1 MKRKELALLIF
12 ICCALTANAMEFKQG
27 ERIVRIGGTPA
38 KAENPVIVVPEETPL
53 LKFAATELRTFLG
66 KATGVKPDIVKT
78 PRKSGVSLILGDN
91 ALARKAGIRVSS
103 LPEQGYFIRRT
114 GSSVYLA
121 GKDSPDDAPAQNRW
135 AQCYRRGTL
144 SAVYDFLERFAG
156 ARFFF
161 PGETGTV
168 VPEKGALFLPPVIDI
183 LERPDFIDRRFL
195 HYDGKWYEGDGS
207 YGGVKGIN
215 LNLLRLRMTENVIPF
230 GHGLA
235 HLDYVKRFRNH
246 PEYFA
251 MMPDGKPYNDPSL
264 PHSGHLCFSSGIREE
279 IFQDAKA
286 YLTGKAPASRGLGHW
301 NFNAARPGYFSLMTQ
316 DWLYWCGCGK
326 CRGIAPAGRGKS
338 YGENSQA
345 VSNFIWQ
352 FTAEIANRLAE
363 EGIPGTVTQMAYPP
377 YDKIPECDI
386 PRNVA
391 VQVAVTG
398 PGKSD
403 QKSDDAKIRAWV
415 EKLNRK
421 VSLWTYPG
429 KYGKKAMPG
438 IPAMMHHFI
447 GSYFQERREWLLGAF
462 IESETDFYI
471 FNYLN
476 YYIFAKATWNNQADV
491 NALLEDH
498 YKAMFGPGA
507 PMMRQF
513 YDELET
519 LWVKKIAGSTVD
531 TALGPVAQ
539 IPPDIDVWTK
549 IYSPG
554 KLKSFARLFDRAEK
568 AAAQTPDALK
578 RIRFMRRH
586 LLAPLLE
593 GSARFAN
600 NRNAIGSWS
609 SSVPGEVHL
618 RPFRGEVNEVGTR
631 VRITRDKECLTIAFR
646 CEEPRMKD
654 LIAERS
660 ARDAP
665 DTCAESCVEIFLNP
679 SGDRKHY
686 YHLVVN
692 AKGTLYDSVCA
703 VNTPADPRW
712 DSGAAVETK
721 RLPDAW
727 EAVVRI
733 PWKSLG
739 NYDKEGFPVNFAR
752 HRALKGPRV
761 REVYYQWSPAP
772 GSSFHALERYGKLLF
787 RQAPCENLVADPD
800 FQIETAERYRAGA
813 WSLWRSM
820 PEEGQR
826 FELDP
831 RIFISG
837 GKSLHL
843 KNIPG
848 GRISA
853 GQAVKLEPDTKYRLS
868 YFIRTENIK
877 PPLGAGAFLYFT
889 KTKGRA
895 FPGSRLTGTHPWH
908 KLSFEFTTPP
918 DTGKDCTPRLGLW
931 IWNAAGE
938 AWFDDVR
945 IEKIP

>member
-38 KAENPVIVVPEETPL
+38 KAEYPVIVVPEETPL

-66 KATGVKPDIVKT
+66 KATGVKPEIVKT
-78 PRKSGVSLILGDN
+78 PRESGVSLILGDN
-91 ALARKAGIRVSS
+91 ALARKAEIRVSA
-103 LPEQGYFIRRT
+103 LPEQGYYIRRI
-114 GSSVYLA
+114 GNSVYLA

-161 PGETGTV
+161 PGETGTI
-168 VPEKGALFLPPVIDI
+168 VPAKGALFLPPVIDI

-235 HLDYVKRFRNH
+235 HMEYIRRFRNH

-251 MMPDGKPYNDPSL
+251 MMPDGKRYNDPSL
-264 PHSGHLCFSSGIREE
+264 PHTGHLCFSSGIREE

-338 YGENSQA
+338 YGQNSQA
-345 VSNFIWQ
+345 VSNFIWR
-352 FTAEIANRLAE
+352 FTAEIANRLAK

-377 YDKIPECDI
+377 YDKIPDCDI

-391 VQVAVTG
+391 VQIAVTG

-403 QKSDDAKIRAWV
+403 QTSDDAKIKAWTD
-415 EKLNRK
+415 KLDSK

-438 IPAMMHHFI
+438 IPAMMHRHI
-447 GSYFQERREWLLGAF
+447 GSYFQERREHLYGAF

-476 YYIFAKATWNNQADV
+476 YYIFAKATWNNHADV

-519 LWVKKIAGSTVD
+519 VWVEKIAGGTVD

-539 IPPDIDVWTK
+539 VPPDIDVWTK
-549 IYSPG
+549 IYSPE
-554 KLKSFARLFDRAEK
+554 KLKSFARLFDRAER
-568 AAAQTPDALK
+568 AAAKTPDALK

-586 LLAPLLE
+586 LLVPLLE
-593 GSARFAN
+593 GSARFEN

-609 SSVPGEVHL
+609 SAVPGKVHL

-631 VRITRDKECLTIAFR
+631 VRITCDEKDLIFSLH
-646 CEEPRMKD
+646 CEEVRMKD
-654 LIAERS
+654 LIAKET
-660 ARDAP
+660 ARDA
-665 DTCAESCVEIFLNP
+665 AETYADSCVEIFLNP

-686 YHLVVN
+686 FHLVVN
-692 AKGTLYDSVCA
+692 ANGALFDSA
-703 VNTPADPRW
+703 NSVNEASDPKW
-712 DSGAAVETK
+712 NSSASVEVK
-721 RLPDAW
+721 KLPDAW
-727 EAVVRI
+727 EAVVKV
-733 PWKSLG
+733 PWQSLG
-739 NYDKEGFPVNFAR
+739 EYDKTGFPVNFAR

-761 REVYYQWSPAP
+761 GEVYYQWSPMP
-772 GSSFHALERYGKLLF
+772 GRSFHALERYGKLVLKKE
-787 RQAPCENLVADPD
+787 RDTNLLADPD
-800 FQIETAERYRAGA
+800 FRIEKLERYRTGA

-820 PEEGQR
+820 PDKGQS
-826 FELDP
+826 FELDS

-848 GRISA
+848 GRMSA
-853 GQAVKLEPDTKYRLS
+853 GQAVKLEADTKYRLS

-895 FPGSRLTGTHPWH
+895 FPDTRITGTHPWH